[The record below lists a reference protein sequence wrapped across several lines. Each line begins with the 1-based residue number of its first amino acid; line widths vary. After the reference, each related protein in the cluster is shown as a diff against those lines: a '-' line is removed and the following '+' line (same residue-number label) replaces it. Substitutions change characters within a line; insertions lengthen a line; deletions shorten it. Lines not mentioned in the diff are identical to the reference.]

1 MNFETHKSNLRKLKE
16 EHRLVD
22 QEIAIL
28 TEETPYDQLAVQRL
42 KRRKLYLK
50 DKILKLEMLTVP
62 DIIA

>member
-28 TEETPYDQLAVQRL
+28 TDVTPYDQLAVQRL